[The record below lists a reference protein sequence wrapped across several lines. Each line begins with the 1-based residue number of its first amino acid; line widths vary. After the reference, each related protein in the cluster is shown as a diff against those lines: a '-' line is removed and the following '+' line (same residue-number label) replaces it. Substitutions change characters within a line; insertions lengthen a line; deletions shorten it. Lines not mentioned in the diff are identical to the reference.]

1 MDTIEKA
8 LQKHQANRQVEHST
22 AEGSADSV
30 DGVTPALQEDLQE
43 SRSSSSVEAAVQ
55 TTPQKVTNKDNV
67 SNVKNVSNEVPLRGD
82 YSPNFLSLDL
92 AELARAGVIIPDDKR
107 SKIKEEYK
115 HIKRPLLQKA
125 SIDAPVEKHENL
137 IMLTSA
143 HSGEGKTFSSL
154 NLAMS
159 IAVERDR
166 RVLLID
172 ADVVKPGLGRMLG
185 LQEKPGLV
193 EYLNGD
199 KKDLSEILLS
209 TNVHNLTLM
218 PAGKTHHLTHEL
230 LASKTMAELVDELSS
245 RYRDRVVIFDSPP
258 LLATSESK
266 VLSRLVGQIVLVIEQ
281 DKTSQSAVQDA
292 LAAVERE
299 KVSGLILNKSRAGRE
314 SYYGYYY
321 SDSADEK

>member
-1 MDTIEKA
+1 MDEANAERKLAVGQFAEKEPVVA
-8 LQKHQANRQVEHST
+8 
-22 AEGSADSV
+22 
-30 DGVTPALQEDLQE
+30 
-43 SRSSSSVEAAVQ
+43 EAAGKEA
-55 TTPQKVTNKDNV
+55 PLSNRV
-67 SNVKNVSNEVPLRGD
+67 SLRGD
-82 YSPNFLSLDL
+82 RTHNVLNLDL